1 MSADWGLALHTTTD
15 ILGLAL
21 MRSDQ
26 ECRESQERLGL
37 NLSNLLLVR
46 MRDFLP
52 PQSLPDLAFVAV
64 ASGPGSFTSTRVGL
78 VVARTLGQ
86 QLTIPVFIISSLALL
101 AGSQLA
107 GSQKEEAV
115 IAVHLDAR
123 RNERYGAIY
132 HAGKEGMRPIISEAI
147 FDTEQWRT
155 LLETY
160 SPDKVMDGG
169 EQTVVPMR
177 TLAQMAWQRYQQG
190 ERPLWSE
197 AIANYMRQPPI
208 NTQPKG
214 S

>member
-21 MRSDQ
+21 MGSDQ
-26 ECRESQERLGL
+26 ECREHQERLGL
-37 NLSNLLLVR
+37 DLSNLLLVR

-52 PQSLPDLAFVAV
+52 PQSLQDLAFVAV
-64 ASGPGSFTSTRVGL
+64 ANGPGSFTSTRVGL

-86 QLTIPVFIISSLALL
+86 QLAIPVFAISSLALL
-101 AGSQLA
+101 AVRHA
-107 GSQKEEAV
+107 EDVV

-132 HAGKEGMRPIISEAI
+132 HVGNAGIKPIVAEAI
-147 FDTEQWRT
+147 FDAQQWHT

-160 SPDKVMDGG
+160 RPDQVIDGG
-169 EQTVVPMR
+169 EQTTIPVR
-177 TLAQMAWQRYQQG
+177 ALAQMAWQRYQQG
-190 ERPLWSE
+190 ERPLWNE
-197 AIANYMRQPPI
+197 AVANYMRQPPI
-208 NTQPKG
+208 NTQPTG

>member
-26 ECRESQERLGL
+26 EYRDSQERLGL
-37 NLSNLLLVR
+37 DLSNLLLVR

-52 PQSLPDLAFVAV
+52 PQSLQNLAFIAV
-64 ASGPGSFTSTRVGL
+64 ANGPGSFTSTRVGL

-86 QLTIPVFIISSLALL
+86 QLAIPVFTISSLALW
-101 AGSQLA
+101 AGRNTEKA
-107 GSQKEEAV
+107 I

-132 HAGKEGMRPIISEAI
+132 QGGDGAMKPIVAEDI
-147 FDTEQWRT
+147 FAAETWRA
-155 LLETY
+155 LLETHQ
-160 SPDKVMDGG
+160 PDQVIDGG
-169 EQTVVPMR
+169 AQTIIPV
-177 TLAQMAWQRYQQG
+177 TALAQMAWQRYQQG
-190 ERPLWSE
+190 ERPLWNE
-197 AIANYMRQPPI
+197 AVANYMRQPAI
-208 NTQPKG
+208 NTQSPTG

>member
-26 ECRESQERLGL
+26 EYRDSQEHLGL
-37 NLSNLLLVR
+37 DLSNLLLVR

-52 PQSLPDLAFVAV
+52 PQSLQDLAFVAV
-64 ASGPGSFTSTRVGL
+64 ANGPGSFTSTRVGL

-86 QLTIPVFIISSLALL
+86 QLAIPVFTISSLALW
-101 AGSQLA
+101 AGRNA
-107 GSQKEEAV
+107 EAENAI

-132 HAGKEGMRPIISEAI
+132 QGRDGAMKPLVAEDI
-147 FDTEQWRT
+147 FAAETWRA
-155 LLETY
+155 LLETHQ
-160 SPDKVMDGG
+160 PDQVIDGG
-169 EQTVVPMR
+169 AQTTIPV
-177 TLAQMAWQRYQQG
+177 TALAQMAWQRYQQG
-190 ERPLWSE
+190 ERPLWNE
-197 AIANYMRQPPI
+197 AVANYMRQPAI
-208 NTQPKG
+208 NTQSPTG

>member
-1 MSADWGLALHTTTD
+1 MSANWGLALHTTTD

-21 MRSDQ
+21 MDSEQ
-26 ECRESQERLGL
+26 ECREHQERLGL
-37 NLSNLLLVR
+37 DLSNLLLVR

-52 PQSLPDLAFVAV
+52 PQSLQDLAFVAV
-64 ASGPGSFTSTRVGL
+64 ANGPGSFTSTRVGL

-86 QLTIPVFIISSLALL
+86 QLAIPVFTISSLASL
-101 AGSQLA
+101 AARLTVIDA
-107 GSQKEEAV
+107 EDVV

-132 HAGKEGMRPIISEAI
+132 HLGDEGMKPIVAEAI
-147 FDTEQWRT
+147 FDAERWHA

-160 SPDKVMDGG
+160 HPDQVIDGG
-169 EQTVVPMR
+169 EQTTIPVR

-190 ERPLWSE
+190 ERPLWNE
-197 AIANYMRQPPI
+197 AVANYMRQPPI
-208 NTQPKG
+208 NTQPTG

>member
-15 ILGLAL
+15 TLGLAL
-21 MRSDQ
+21 IRSSQ
-26 ECRESQERLGL
+26 ECRESQERLGRD
-37 NLSNLLLVR
+37 LSNLLLMR
-46 MRDFLP
+46 MQDFLP

-86 QLTIPVFIISSLALL
+86 QLAIPVFTISSLSSLALW
-101 AGSQLA
+101 AASH
-107 GSQKEEAV
+107 EEEIV

-132 HAGKEGMRPIISEAI
+132 HVGKEGMKPIVAEAI
-147 FDTEQWRT
+147 FDAEQWRS
-155 LLETY
+155 LLETHH
-160 SPDKVMDGG
+160 PDKVIEGG
-169 EQTVVPMR
+169 DQTMVPVR
-177 TLAQMAWQRYQQG
+177 TLARMAWQRYQQG
-190 ERPLWSE
+190 ERPLWNE

-208 NTQPKG
+208 NGQPTG

>member
-1 MSADWGLALHTTTD
+1 MSADWGFALHTTTD

-26 ECRESQERLGL
+26 EGREHQERLGL
-37 NLSNLLLVR
+37 DLSNLLLVR

-52 PQSLPDLAFVAV
+52 PQSLQDLAFVAV
-64 ASGPGSFTSTRVGL
+64 ANGPGSFTSTRVGL

-86 QLTIPVFIISSLALL
+86 QLAIPVFTISSLALW
-101 AGSQLA
+101 AGRTA
-107 GSQKEEAV
+107 EKAI

-132 HAGKEGMRPIISEAI
+132 HIDDKGMKPIVGEAI
-147 FDTEQWRT
+147 FDKEQWHA

-160 SPDKVMDGG
+160 HPDQVIDGG
-169 EQTVVPMR
+169 AQTTIPV
-177 TLAQMAWQRYQQG
+177 TALAQMAWQRYQGG
-190 ERPLWSE
+190 ERPLWNE
-197 AIANYMRQPPI
+197 AVANYMRQPAI
-208 NTQPKG
+208 NTQSPTG

>member
-1 MSADWGLALHTTTD
+1 MSADWGLALHTTID

-21 MRSDQ
+21 VEAEQ
-26 ECRESQERLGL
+26 EPREHQERLGL
-37 NLSNLLLVR
+37 DLSNLLLTR

-52 PQSLPDLAFVAV
+52 PQSLKDLAFVAV

-86 QLTIPVFIISSLALL
+86 QLDIPVFTVSSLALW
-101 AGSQLA
+101 AYQTTGSGL
-107 GSQKEEAV
+107 

-132 HAGKEGMRPIISEAI
+132 QVREGTLQPIVTEDI
-147 FDTEQWRT
+147 FDGSQWQA
-155 LLETY
+155 LL
-160 SPDKVMDGG
+160 DKHQPERVVDGG
-169 EQTVVPMR
+169 TQTAVPVR
-177 TLAQMAWQRYQQG
+177 ALAQMAWQLYQRG
-190 ERPLWSE
+190 ERPAWNQ

-208 NTQPKG
+208 NHQSTAG